1 MRSALKRFS
10 SIICLSVMAGVGF
23 GACGG
28 GEETAAEKEARK
40 TLTVY
45 SSLPLQGASRDLAK
59 DLADGAQMALDENR
73 GRAGAFAVKH
83 VSLDDST
90 AQAGSWDPGQ
100 TAENAR
106 KAVQDETAIAYLGDY
121 NSGASAISIPLIN
134 EGGLLQI
141 SMNGYV
147 GLTKAV
153 EGASEPGEPGK
164 YYPTGTRTYV
174 RIQVPDDVQAA
185 AQIEYHKSQGVSNL
199 YVLHDKEVYGQGQ
212 ARLVEA
218 TAEAEGLEVVES
230 SGIDPKAANYRALA
244 ARVARSG
251 ADGVFFGGFVS
262 NNAAQLWKDLHAADP
277 ELKLF
282 GGDAIT
288 VSEFSEGIGAAG
300 ERTFLTNPVLPP
312 ERYPPSG
319 RLFFEKFEKK
329 HGREPETYAIYGYE
343 MMALA
348 LDAIARAGER
358 GDDREAVREQAFA
371 TRNRE
376 SALGKYSIAENGD
389 TTLEYMGGYRV
400 RDGKIVFDRVLGGGL

>member
-1 MRSALKRFS
+1 VPIVVSLCVLLGAAL
-10 SIICLSVMAGVGF
+10 

-28 GEETAAEKEARK
+28 GAGKASEDQEKARK

-45 SSLPLQGASRDLAK
+45 SSLPLQGASRDLAS

-90 AQAGSWDPGQ
+90 AQAGSWDPAQ
-100 TAENAR
+100 TAANAR
-106 KAVQDETAIAYLGDY
+106 KAVLDKTAIAYLGDY
-121 NSGASAISIPLIN
+121 NSGASAISIPIIN

-147 GLTKAV
+147 GLTKAI
-153 EGASEPGEPGK
+153 EGASEPGEPDK
-164 YYPTGTRTYV
+164 FYPTGKRTYV

-185 AQIEYHKSQGVSNL
+185 AQIEYQKSQRVRSL
-199 YVLHDKEVYGQGQ
+199 YILHDKEVYGQGQ

-218 TAEAEGLEVVES
+218 TADAEGVEVVDS
-230 SGIDPKAANYRALA
+230 RGIDPKAANYRGLA

-262 NNAAQLWKDLHAADP
+262 NNAAQLWKDLHAAAP

-288 VSEFSEGIGAAG
+288 VSEFSEGIEEAG

-312 ERYPPSG
+312 ERYSPSG

-329 HGREPETYAIYGYE
+329 HGRKPETYAIYGYE
-343 MMALA
+343 MMGLA
-348 LDAIARAGER
+348 LDAIERAGDS

-371 TRNRE
+371 TRDRE
-376 SALGKYSIAENGD
+376 SPLGKYSIDENGD
-389 TTLEYMGGYRV
+389 TTLKYMGGYRV
-400 RDGKIVFDRVLGGGL
+400 RGGKIVFDRVLGGGL